1 MSKNT
6 ATPSNHIMSDIRK
19 INLAQTKLSQSLQTC
34 ATFKFSSCQN
44 SRSLTYFLISIL
56 QKHIKTASLKPL
68 KRY

>member
-1 MSKNT
+1 
-6 ATPSNHIMSDIRK
+6 MSDIRK
-19 INLAQTKLSQSLQTC
+19 INLAQTKLSQLMLIHT
-34 ATFKFSSCQN
+34 TFKFSSCQN